1 MVNIGDGNWQA
12 SIPAQ
17 SIGTTVQ
24 YYVQGESV
32 SGKVQVRPI
41 TAPAGY
47 WDFNVVGVN
56 AVTDIMPVIETKL
69 FPNPASA
76 ITCLRWNAPFASH
89 YHVDLLDMTGRVV
102 MNLFN
107 GVAPIGEKQVFFN
120 ADQMPAGMY
129 MVQMKHAYGIQ
140 TLQLCVH

>member
-1 MVNIGDGNWQA
+1 
-12 SIPAQ
+12 
-17 SIGTTVQ
+17 
-24 YYVQGESV
+24 
-32 SGKVQVRPI
+32 
-41 TAPAGY
+41 
-47 WDFNVVGVN
+47 
-56 AVTDIMPVIETKL
+56 MPVIETKL